1 MIKLSVREIKK
12 LPPRSYVTIGKN
24 QGKGT
29 DLPSFKDY
37 ILNVSN
43 TSTCERG
50 EKYDFHLNRYIHI
63 QQKMLFVWNFIKKE
77 GLVRLELEGEFP

>member
-63 QQKMLFVWNFIKKE
+63 QQKMLFV
-77 GLVRLELEGEFP
+77 